1 MVNANLYYFIKL
13 IFLKNLFCVSLFYYI
28 VFVKYL
34 TLVFKIKYKCN
45 VFYVLE
51 MAEHHDAKTVLSL
64 ARNLVLQLQ
73 TLIENK

>member
-1 MVNANLYYFIKL
+1 MGECLKTIILYLSFILNKTM
-13 IFLKNLFCVSLFYYI
+13 YYWS
-28 VFVKYL
+28 KYE
-34 TLVFKIKYKCN
+34 IPIPM
-45 VFYVLE
+45 YVMWFLE

>member
-1 MVNANLYYFIKL
+1 MKT
-13 IFLKNLFCVSLFYYI
+13 FCI
-28 VFVKYL
+28 IYL
-34 TLVFKIKYKCN
+34 L
-45 VFYVLE
+45 LE

>member
-1 MVNANLYYFIKL
+1 MYVMC
-13 IFLKNLFCVSLFYYI
+13 IF
-28 VFVKYL
+28 
-34 TLVFKIKYKCN
+34 
-45 VFYVLE
+45 LE